1 MSLIAAVD
9 GILEAKRAESAL
21 VRVGGITLEIFVP
34 SNAIAGLPS
43 AGSTVRLLTHLIV
56 REDDLLLYGFTD
68 DRQRT
73 MFESLLGIN
82 GVGPKAAL
90 AVLSVMSTEELAAAI
105 WSGDVA
111 AISKAQGVGKR
122 TAERIILE
130 LKGKIEDELGNTPL
144 ASISNINAASTSDPA
159 LAALIGLGFSS
170 MEARQALSVEQT
182 DGLGNDERI
191 RRALQRIGRTN
202 G

>member
-1 MSLIAAVD
+1 
-9 GILEAKRAESAL
+9 
-21 VRVGGITLEIFVP
+21 
-34 SNAIAGLPS
+34 
-43 AGSTVRLLTHLIV
+43 
-56 REDDLLLYGFTD
+56 
-68 DRQRT
+68 

-90 AVLSVMSTEELAAAI
+90 AVLSAMSVEELAAAI
-105 WSGDVA
+105 LSGDVA

-130 LKGKIEDELGNTPL
+130 LKSKIEDELGDIPL
-144 ASISNINAASTSDPA
+144 ASRSNTEAASTSDPA

-170 MEARQALSVEQT
+170 MEARQALSVEQA
-182 DGLGNDERI
+182 DGLDNDERL
-191 RRALQRIGRTN
+191 RRALQRIGGNN

>member
-21 VRVGGITLEIFVP
+21 VQVGGITLEIFVP

-111 AISKAQGVGKR
+111 AISKAQGVG
-122 TAERIILE
+122 TVSYTHL
-130 LKGKIEDELGNTPL
+130 
-144 ASISNINAASTSDPA
+144 
-159 LAALIGLGFSS
+159 
-170 MEARQALSVEQT
+170 
-182 DGLGNDERI
+182 
-191 RRALQRIGRTN
+191 RAHET
-202 G
+202 